1 MEGLP
6 EASQADFL
14 TVGTAVLV
22 MVVGLILARLA
33 ERGAKRGIEALDNW
47 MARQSTAD
55 ATPASATTFALIRG
69 AVFWLV
75 IVAAVFAALRVLGIG
90 EFGVVFDGIA
100 EFVPRLLIALVI
112 VVAGHLLGLLARE
125 LLPTIS
131 DAFRR
136 DTIVPRLA
144 HLSVLLLSVLIAIQQ
159 LGIDISFITQ
169 LVLLLLLVTLGGMS
183 LAFALGARTYVA
195 NLIARTD
202 LNRFS
207 VGDRIRIDG
216 MEGVIVHIHGTGLDL
231 STASGIVS
239 IPAAKFSEVPV
250 LRIAEES
257 DDDT

>member
-6 EASQADFL
+6 EAGQADFL
-14 TVGTAVLV
+14 TVGTAILV
-22 MVVGLILARLA
+22 MIVGLLVARLA
-33 ERGAKRGIEALDNW
+33 ERGAKRGIDALDNW

-55 ATPASATTFALIRG
+55 SAPISATTFALIRG

-90 EFGVVFDGIA
+90 EFAAVFDNIA
-100 EFVPRLLIALVI
+100 NFVPRLLIALVI
-112 VVAGHLLGLLARE
+112 VAAGHLLGLLARG
-125 LLPTIS
+125 LLPTLS
-131 DAFRR
+131 EAFRS
-136 DTIVPRLA
+136 DTVVPRLA
-144 HLSVLLLSVLIAIQQ
+144 HLSVLLLSVLIAIQA

-183 LAFALGARTYVA
+183 LAFALGAQTYVA
-195 NLIARTD
+195 NLIARSD

-216 MEGVIVHIHGTGLDL
+216 MEGVILHIHGTGLEL
-231 STASGIVS
+231 ATAAGIVS

-250 LRIAEES
+250 LRLAEES
-257 DDDT
+257 DDDN